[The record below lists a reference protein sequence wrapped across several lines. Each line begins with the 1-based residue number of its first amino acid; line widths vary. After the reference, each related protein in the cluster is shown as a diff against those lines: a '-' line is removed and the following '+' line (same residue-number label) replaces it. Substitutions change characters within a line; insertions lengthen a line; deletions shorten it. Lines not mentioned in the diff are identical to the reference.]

1 MIAMKI
7 LGTGSSRG
15 FSIDQCLK
23 LGRAV
28 NDQTVTI
35 GSSFDHCHVPGRRDQ
50 AILDDI
56 CVLGASIHNH
66 AGWQRI
72 SPFPSVGD
80 LIRRALRLLC
90 DPADTERAFA
100 TFTPGAQV
108 TLLINN
114 YGGLCLS
121 HLELGELADETLG
134 QLSQGWSITPVRSL
148 IGTFETSLNASGFSI
163 SLYNITVAA
172 RNSESGANLVL
183 ELLDSHTTAM
193 MLRSAC
199 ARVIAAEPKLTEW
212 DLVMGDEDYGEAVKG
227 LAELVLTSPDSGS
240 TKSGSVVGALRALIQ
255 AAEDVGGTLGTI
267 FGILLSALFASLK
280 AAIATQAKRGSG
292 RGKSPLFSSTLSSA
306 VECLKLHTSV
316 REGDRTVMD
325 VLLPFANSFSQKEAF
340 TIALKVT
347 KEKAEG
353 AT

>member
-35 GSSFDHCHVPGRRDQ
+35 GSSFDHCHVPGRRNQ

-66 AGWQRI
+66 PGWQRI

-121 HLELGELADETLG
+121 YLELGELADETLG

-183 ELLDSHTTAM
+183 ELLDSHTTAVSWPDTI
-193 MLRSAC
+193 R
-199 ARVIAAEPKLTEW
+199 PK
-212 DLVMGDEDYGEAVKG
+212 
-227 LAELVLTSPDSGS
+227 
-240 TKSGSVVGALRALIQ
+240 
-255 AAEDVGGTLGTI
+255 GT
-267 FGILLSALFASLK
+267 
-280 AAIATQAKRGSG
+280 
-292 RGKSPLFSSTLSSA
+292 PLSS
-306 VECLKLHTSV
+306 L
-316 REGDRTVMD
+316 
-325 VLLPFANSFSQKEAF
+325 EA
-340 TIALKVT
+340 K
-347 KEKAEG
+347 K
-353 AT
+353 